1 MKLIVGLG
9 NPDRCYEDTFHNIG
23 FMAIENLADKF
34 DINFTKSECKAV
46 TCETRI
52 NGEKIILAKPQ
63 TYMNLSGEC
72 VLAFKS
78 KYKLDSRDI
87 YVFCDDID
95 LPIGKFRFREN
106 GSAGTHNGLR
116 NIVQNIGTEF
126 NRIRIG
132 IGRDEKFANL
142 ADFVLSKIPS
152 EKLEALDEVIE
163 SAVKNLLEKL
173 GE

>member
-1 MKLIVGLG
+1 M
-9 NPDRCYEDTFHNIG
+9 
-23 FMAIENLADKF
+23 
-34 DINFTKSECKAV
+34 
-46 TCETRI
+46 
-52 NGEKIILAKPQ
+52 
-63 TYMNLSGEC
+63 
-72 VLAFKS
+72 
-78 KYKLDSRDI
+78 
-87 YVFCDDID
+87 
-95 LPIGKFRFREN
+95 PIGKFRFREN